1 MPEWG
6 LSNAGFS
13 LEGTSQPSCTSW
25 TDSASEKKKEKKKSA
40 PNRPQKG
47 GWFTVSELRLAGSAS
62 SGNVHTG
69 PLKIVTTLH
78 LSPRGSESAACID
91 LEVSKQF
98 QRGGEFTNIHLRRS
112 AVFHLA
118 VCHFSQ
124 LEYKVQDTSSF
135 H

>member
-1 MPEWG
+1 MEERERKY
-6 LSNAGFS
+6 LKSTRNKDRNH
-13 LEGTSQPSCTSW
+13 TQ
-25 TDSASEKKKEKKKSA
+25 KSA

-69 PLKIVTTLH
+69 PLEIVTTLH

-98 QRGGEFTNIHLRRS
+98 QRGGECTNIHLRRS